1 MATRK
6 VILVGIAEWA
16 KVFEENRDKVG
27 FKDGDAPGTYEDT
40 DGACTIDMILDKENM
55 DRLIASKSMKKGSP
69 DAEGRGTRVRFV
81 RKFNTGRDCDCG
93 SPVVVKSDGTT
104 GDMDVDGLIGNG
116 STVAVTLSVYDTRRK
131 SIVGTRL
138 DRVKVLEHVL
148 PPSNDDDDAVVSMPP
163 PQKLKVVQ
171 GEEEVPF

>member
-16 KVFEENRDKVG
+16 KVFEDNRDMKG
-27 FKDGDAPGTYEDT
+27 FEGAYEEF

-55 DRLIASKSMKKGSP
+55 DRLSASKSMKKGSP
-69 DAEGRGTRVRFV
+69 DAEGRGTRVRFE
-81 RKFNTGRDCDCG
+81 RKFNTGRDWDSG
-93 SPVVVKSDGTT
+93 SPTVLKSDGTKWY
-104 GDMDVDGLIGNG
+104 MDIDGLIGNG
-116 STVAVTLSVYDTRRK
+116 SIVAVTLSVYDTSRK

-138 DRVKVLEHVL
+138 DRVKVLEHVK
-148 PPSNDDDDAVVSMPP
+148 PPSDDDDEVATMPP

>member
-6 VILVGIAEWA
+6 VVLTGIAEWA
-16 KVFEENRDKVG
+16 KVFEDNRDLKG
-27 FKDGDAPGTYEDT
+27 FEGAYEEF

-55 DRLIASKSMKKGSP
+55 DRLSASRSMKKGSP

-81 RKFNTGRDCDCG
+81 RKFNTGRDWDSG
-93 SPVVVKSDGTT
+93 SPTVLKSDGTKW
-104 GDMDVDGLIGNG
+104 DMDIDGLIGNG
-116 STVAVTLSVYDTRRK
+116 SIVAVTLSVYDTSRK

-138 DRVKVLEHVL
+138 DRVKVLEHIK
-148 PPSNDDDDAVVSMPP
+148 PPSDDDDEVATMPP

>member
-16 KVFEENRDKVG
+16 KVFEDNRDMKG
-27 FKDGDAPGTYEDT
+27 FEGAYEEF

-81 RKFNTGRDCDCG
+81 RK
-93 SPVVVKSDGTT
+93 SILVEIGT
-104 GDMDVDGLIGNG
+104 VGLLLL
-116 STVAVTLSVYDTRRK
+116 LSLTAL
-131 SIVGTRL
+131 SGTWT
-138 DRVKVLEHVL
+138 
-148 PPSNDDDDAVVSMPP
+148 
-163 PQKLKVVQ
+163 
-171 GEEEVPF
+171 

>member
-6 VILVGIAEWA
+6 VVLTGIAEWA
-16 KVFEENRDKVG
+16 KVFEDNRDLKG
-27 FKDGDAPGTYEDT
+27 FEGAYEEF

-55 DRLIASKSMKKGSP
+55 DRLSASRSMKKGSP

-81 RKFNTGRDCDCG
+81 RKFNTGRDWDSG
-93 SPVVVKSDGTT
+93 SPTVLKSDGTKW
-104 GDMDVDGLIGNG
+104 DMDIDGLIGNG
-116 STVAVTLSVYDTRRK
+116 STVAVTLSVYDTSRK

-138 DRVKVLEHVL
+138 DRVKVLEHVK
-148 PPSNDDDDAVVSMPP
+148 PPSDDEDEVAAMPP

>member
-6 VILVGIAEWA
+6 VVLTGIAEWA
-16 KVFEENRDKVG
+16 KVFEDNRDLKG
-27 FKDGDAPGTYEDT
+27 FEGAYEEF

-55 DRLIASKSMKKGSP
+55 DRLTASRSMKKGSP

-81 RKFNTGRDCDCG
+81 RKFNTGRDWDSG
-93 SPVVVKSDGTT
+93 SPVVVKSDGTKW
-104 GDMDVDGLIGNG
+104 DMDVDGLIGNG
-116 STVAVTLSVYDTRRK
+116 STVAVTLSVYDTSRK

-138 DRVKVLEHVL
+138 DRVKVLEHVK
-148 PPSNDDDDAVVSMPP
+148 PPSDDEDEVAAMPP

>member
-16 KVFEENRDKVG
+16 KVFEDNRDMKG
-27 FKDGDAPGTYEDT
+27 FEGAYEEF

-55 DRLIASKSMKKGSP
+55 DRLSASKSMKKGSP

-81 RKFNTGRDCDCG
+81 RKFNTGRDWDSG
-93 SPVVVKSDGTT
+93 SPTVLKSDGTKW
-104 GDMDVDGLIGNG
+104 DMDVDGLIGNG
-116 STVAVTLSVYDTRRK
+116 STVAVTLSVYDTSRK

-138 DRVKVLEHVL
+138 DRVKVLEHVK
-148 PPSNDDDDAVVSMPP
+148 PPSDDEDEVAAMPP